1 MNRSHPVEEQT
12 GNVMRPW
19 LAVTAIGLS
28 TFSVVT
34 TEMLPV
40 GLLNPIADT
49 LNSTVGT
56 AGLMISLPALLA
68 ALFAPLA
75 VLASGGINRR
85 TILCFL
91 IILLIMANI
100 ASATATSMNWLL
112 AARVIVGFC
121 MGGIWAIAGGLAGR
135 LVSPGSV
142 GLATSIIFGGVAAA
156 SVFGVPLG
164 AFIGDAFGWRAAFL
178 AMAILAMLVLILLI
192 KSLPSLPVNNSV
204 TIGQFAE
211 VLANRKVLVG
221 LLVTFF
227 LVAGHFMAYT
237 YVRPLLQTV
246 SKFDNSW
253 ISPLLF
259 AYGLAGIAG
268 NFLAGSIATKQLR
281 WTLVFIAIGI
291 TAAVLLFSPLGGS
304 ITGGSL
310 ITLLWGVAYGG
321 VSVSL
326 MTWMMIAASK
336 LIEVATSLYI
346 AIFNIGIASGSFLG
360 SQVVDKY
367 GLLTN
372 TTLAGV
378 VAILALA
385 VLIFS
390 NIKAAPA
397 H

>member
-237 YVRPLLQTV
+237 YVRPLLRTV

-268 NFLAGSIATKQLR
+268 NFLAGSAATKQLR

-336 LIEVATSLYI
+336 SIEVATSLYI

-372 TTLAGV
+372 TILAGV

>member
-56 AGLMISLPALLA
+56 AGLMISLSALLA

-237 YVRPLLQTV
+237 YVRPLLRTV

-268 NFLAGSIATKQLR
+268 NFLAGSAATKQLR

-336 LIEVATSLYI
+336 SIEVATSLYI

>member
-268 NFLAGSIATKQLR
+268 NFLAGSAATKQLR

-336 LIEVATSLYI
+336 SIEVATSLYI

>member
-268 NFLAGSIATKQLR
+268 NFLAGSAATKQLR

-336 LIEVATSLYI
+336 SIEVATSLYI

-390 NIKAAPA
+390 NIKADPA

>member
-268 NFLAGSIATKQLR
+268 NFLAGSTATKQLR

-336 LIEVATSLYI
+336 SIEVATSLYI

-390 NIKAAPA
+390 NIKADPA

>member
-246 SKFDNSW
+246 SKFDNSG

-268 NFLAGSIATKQLR
+268 NFLAGSAATKQLR

-336 LIEVATSLYI
+336 SIEVATSLYI

-378 VAILALA
+378 VVILALA

-390 NIKAAPA
+390 NIKADPA

>member
-246 SKFDNSW
+246 SKFDNSG

-268 NFLAGSIATKQLR
+268 NFLAGSAATKQLR

-336 LIEVATSLYI
+336 SIEVATSLYI

-390 NIKAAPA
+390 NIKADPA

>member
-336 LIEVATSLYI
+336 SIEVATSLYI

-390 NIKAAPA
+390 NIKADPA

>member
-246 SKFDNSW
+246 SKFDNSG

-268 NFLAGSIATKQLR
+268 NFLAGSAATKQLR

-336 LIEVATSLYI
+336 SIEVATSLYI

-378 VAILALA
+378 VTILALA

-390 NIKAAPA
+390 NIKADPA

>member
-1 MNRSHPVEEQT
+1 MVPLVYHVSRFVDFGQD
-12 GNVMRPW
+12 
-19 LAVTAIGLS
+19 AY
-28 TFSVVT
+28 
-34 TEMLPV
+34 
-40 GLLNPIADT
+40 
-49 LNSTVGT
+49 TVGT

-112 AARVIVGFC
+112 AVRVIVGFC

-135 LVSPGSV
+135 LVSSGSV

-164 AFIGDAFGWRAAFL
+164 VFIGDAFGWRAAFL

-246 SKFDNSW
+246 SKFDNSG

-268 NFLAGSIATKQLR
+268 NFLAGSAATKQLR

-291 TAAVLLFSPLGGS
+291 TAAVLLFSPMGGS
-304 ITGGSL
+304 ITDGSL

-336 LIEVATSLYI
+336 SIEVATSLYI

-390 NIKAAPA
+390 NIKADPA

>member
-1 MNRSHPVEEQT
+1 
-12 GNVMRPW
+12 MRPW

-246 SKFDNSW
+246 SKFDNSG

-268 NFLAGSIATKQLR
+268 NFLAGSAATKQLR

-336 LIEVATSLYI
+336 SIEVATSLYI

-378 VAILALA
+378 VTILALA

-390 NIKAAPA
+390 NIKADPA

>member
-268 NFLAGSIATKQLR
+268 NFLAGSAATKQLR

-291 TAAVLLFSPLGGS
+291 IAAVLLFSPLGGS

-336 LIEVATSLYI
+336 SIEVATSLYI

-390 NIKAAPA
+390 NLKADPA

>member
-268 NFLAGSIATKQLR
+268 NFLAGSAATKQLR

-336 LIEVATSLYI
+336 SIEVATSLYI

-390 NIKAAPA
+390 NLKADPA

>member
-336 LIEVATSLYI
+336 SIEVATSLYI